1 MSCTGPVPTS
11 PWRRL
16 RWSGTLVAGA
26 CLLAACTTPNRAPVV
41 DMSPTQPAAPTVQ
54 APATGASS
62 YVVRPGDTLY
72 SISRSQNVGW
82 QDLARW
88 NNITDPSQLRVG
100 QSLRIEGGTP
110 PTAMA
115 EAPSGVVQVQPIGG
129 SNVQQRPVV
138 GGPVIG
144 GTPGT
149 PPDAPAGTPGAA
161 PGAPGPVPTPPPSAP
176 RQSNDSGIDWLWPAS
191 GQVIAQF
198 NQAQNKGVDIEGQV
212 GDPVVAS
219 ADGTVVYSGSGLR
232 GYGNLI
238 IIRHNASFLSA
249 YAHNSNLL
257 AKEGQTVRRGE
268 RIAEMGQTD
277 APSPRLH
284 FEIRRGGT
292 PEDPM
297 RFLPPR

>member
-1 MSCTGPVPTS
+1 MSSTGSALTS
-11 PWRRL
+11 AWRGL
-16 RWSGTLVAGA
+16 RWSGVVVAGA
-26 CLLAACTTPNRAPVV
+26 WLLAACTTPNRAPVV
-41 DMSPTQPAAPTVQ
+41 DMS
-54 APATGASS
+54 APAPPSAAVPGTSPATSAGS

-72 SISRSQNVGW
+72 SISRAHNVGW
-82 QDLARW
+82 QDLANW
-88 NNITDPSQLRVG
+88 NGITDPSQLRVG
-100 QSLRIEGGTP
+100 QTLRIEGGSGGPVAAAETP
-110 PTAMA
+110 T
-115 EAPSGVVQVQPIGG
+115 GVVQVQPIGG
-129 SNVQQRPVV
+129 TGVQQRPIE
-138 GGPVIG
+138 GAPA
-144 GTPGT
+144 TPGT
-149 PPDAPAGTPGAA
+149 APASPGTAPAA
-161 PGAPGPVPTPPPSAP
+161 PPSAP

-191 GQVIAQF
+191 GNVIAQF
-198 NQAQNKGVDIEGQV
+198 NQSLNKGIDIEGQL

-219 ADGTVVYSGSGLR
+219 ADGQVVYSGSGLR

-249 YAHNSNLL
+249 YAHNSKLL

-268 RIAEMGQTD
+268 RIAEMGQSD